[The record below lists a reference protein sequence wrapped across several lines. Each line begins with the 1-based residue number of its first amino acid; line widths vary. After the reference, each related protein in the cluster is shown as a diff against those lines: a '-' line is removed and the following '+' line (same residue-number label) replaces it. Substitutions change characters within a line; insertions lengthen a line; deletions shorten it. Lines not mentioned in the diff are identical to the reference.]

1 MKFSRQRE
9 IILKYVR
16 ESHSHPTADE
26 VYTALKKDSPE
37 LSLGTVYRNL
47 SRLSGLGMIKKIPIA
62 GGGDRFDGR
71 TDEHWHFICDKCG
84 AVYDIDYA
92 LPDVESAVLAHSGHK
107 VTFITLAFGGIC
119 KECLS
124 NARTEQHDAPL

>member
-9 IILKYVR
+9 IILQFVR

-47 SRLSGLGMIKKIPIA
+47 NRLSGLGMIKKIPIA
-62 GGGDRFDGR
+62 DGGDRFDGR
-71 TDEHWHFICDKCG
+71 TDSHWHFICDRCG
-84 AVYDIDYA
+84 AVHDIDYA
-92 LPDVESAVLAHSGHK
+92 LPDVESAVLSQSGHK
-107 VTFITLAFGGIC
+107 VTFVTLSLRGIC
-119 KECLS
+119 KDCLLK
-124 NARTEQHDAPL
+124 AGAERQPL